1 MAKNLV
7 IVESP
12 AKAKTIEKYLGRSYK
27 VLASVGHVKDLPSN
41 KLGVDIENGFQPEY
55 ITIRGKKKVLDD
67 LKKEAQ
73 TAEKIFLA
81 PDPDREGEAIAW
93 HIAGELGKKNME
105 KVKRV
110 YFNEITKKGIHEGI
124 ENPVDIN
131 MDMAM
136 AQQSRRVLD
145 RLVGYLVSPLLWKP
159 LKFGLSAGRVQSV
172 ALRLICE
179 REEEIEKFKPE
190 EYWTIDGMF
199 LLDNDENRKLKARLE
214 KKDGKKIKVGKKE
227 EADKVLSDLKKASF
241 SVTDVARK
249 TVMQKAPLPFSTSM
263 LQQEASR
270 KLGYS
275 AKRTMVNAQKL
286 YEGMDLGAQGPAGL
300 ITYMRTD
307 SVRIS
312 DEAAKEA
319 ADYIKKEFG
328 SDFLTKGVRKA
339 KETKVKTQ
347 DAHEAIRP
355 TSVERTPESVEK
367 FLTAEQYKLYKLIW
381 ERFVASQMADAEYD
395 QSTITITGGAYE
407 FKTQGKILKF
417 PGFRKLY
424 IEGDEEAQ
432 KDAEAILFD
441 IKENTPAKAE
451 SFDPKQNFT
460 QPPARYTEA
469 SIIKTLEQEGIGRP
483 STYASIISTIQE
495 REYVETA
502 EKKLRPTELGRIVNR
517 LLVSNF
523 PSIFEIK
530 FTAGLETDLDKV
542 AEGAV
547 KWDEVLDEFFRSFKP
562 VLDVAEKQFS
572 VNLTL
577 DSECPKCGGGLVI
590 KYGKNGSFA
599 ACSKYPE
606 CDFSSDYERQED
618 GSIKLIEKPKNES
631 TGIECD
637 KCGKEMVIKKSR
649 FGEMLA
655 CSGYPEC
662 KNIKQYVRDEEGK
675 VKLVEEMTAEI
686 STPCPKC
693 GGKLAV
699 KKGRRGNFIACSGY
713 PECSFTANITT
724 DAKGNISPEILKV
737 DENVKCEK
745 CGSPMALKK
754 GPRGRFFACTA
765 YPKCKNAKP
774 IQTLE
779 DGTITVK
786 E

>member
-12 AKAKTIEKYLGRSYK
+12 AKAKTIEKYLGKNYK
-27 VLASVGHVKDLPSN
+27 VLASVGHVKDLPAN
-41 KLGVDIENGFQPEY
+41 KLGVDIEKGFEPEY

-73 TAEKIFLA
+73 SAEKVFLA

-93 HIAGELGKKNME
+93 HIAGELGKKNLE
-105 KVKRV
+105 KIKRV

-124 ENPVDIN
+124 DNPVDIN
-131 MDMAM
+131 LDMAM

-190 EYWTIDGMF
+190 EYWTIDGNF
-199 LLDNDENRKLKARLE
+199 FLDNKEERKLKARLE
-214 KKDGKKIKVGKKE
+214 KKNGKKFKIGNKD
-227 EADKVLSDLKKASF
+227 EADTVLDELNKASF
-241 SVTDVARK
+241 TVSDVIKK
-249 TVMQKAPLPFSTSM
+249 TVKQKAPLPFYTSM

-275 AKRTMVNAQKL
+275 GKRTMMIAQKL
-286 YEGMDLGAQGPAGL
+286 YEGIDLGKEGPVGL

-307 SVRIS
+307 SIRIS
-312 DEAAKEA
+312 DEAVKEA
-319 ADYIKKEFG
+319 ADYISNEFG
-328 SDFLTKGVRKA
+328 SNFLKKEVRKA
-339 KETKVKTQ
+339 KETKTKVQ

-355 TSVERTPESVEK
+355 TNVIHTPDSVEK
-367 FLTAEQYKLYKLIW
+367 FLTPEQFKLYKLIW

-395 QSTITITGGAYE
+395 QSTILITGGAYE

-424 IEGDEEAQ
+424 IEGDEEVQ

-441 IKENTPAKAE
+441 INVNTPATPE
-451 SFDPKQNFT
+451 NFDPKQNFT
-460 QPPARYTEA
+460 QPPARYTEPTLV
-469 SIIKTLEQEGIGRP
+469 KTLEQEGIGRP
-483 STYASIISTIQE
+483 STYASIISVIQE
-495 REYVETA
+495 REYVETVD
-502 EKKLRPTELGRIVNR
+502 KKFRPTELGRIVNR
-517 LLVSNF
+517 LLVLNF

-530 FTAGLETDLDKV
+530 FTAALETELDKV
-542 AEGAV
+542 AEGNV
-547 KWDEVLDEFFRSFKP
+547 KWDVVLDDFFKNFKP
-562 VLDVAEKQFS
+562 VLDKAEKQFS
-572 VNLTL
+572 ADLTL
-577 DSECPKCGGGLVI
+577 ESQCPKCSAELII
-590 KYGKNGSFA
+590 KYGRNGSFT
-599 ACSKYPE
+599 ACSKYPD
-606 CDFSSDYERQED
+606 CDFSSDYLREED
-618 GSIKLIEKPKNES
+618 GTIKLIDKPKNES

-675 VKLVEEMTAEI
+675 VKLIEELSSEI
-686 STPCPKC
+686 TTPCPKC
-693 GGKLAV
+693 EGKLTV
-699 KKGRRGNFIACSGY
+699 KKGRRGNFIACVNY
-713 PECSFTANITT
+713 PDCSFTANILT
-724 DAKGNISPEILKV
+724 DADGNITPEILKV
-737 DENVKCEK
+737 DENIKCEK

-754 GPRGRFFACTA
+754 GPRGRFFACTG